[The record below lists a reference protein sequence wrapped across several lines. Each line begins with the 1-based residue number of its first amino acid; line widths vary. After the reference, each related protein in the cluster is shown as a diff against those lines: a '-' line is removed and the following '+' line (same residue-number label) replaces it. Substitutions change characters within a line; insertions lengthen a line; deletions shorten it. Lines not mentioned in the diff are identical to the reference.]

1 VRIKFIN
8 FDTDHFIMGK
18 KERSKR
24 KRTLIRKMIEYSLL
38 FDVDI
43 MIITRDK
50 ETKQQKLFRPTHRGV
65 DAHWMPDLEVS
76 SRVSLPYM
84 DLTNRNR
91 TLRFSTPVMNPWR
104 KT

>member
-1 VRIKFIN
+1 
-8 FDTDHFIMGK
+8 MGK

-65 DAHWMPDLEVS
+65 DAHWMPDLENIEIFDAGDESVAE
-76 SRVSLPYM
+76 
-84 DLTNRNR
+84 DLRSEFEVR
-91 TLRFSTPVMNPWR
+91 RMRRALQASKVP
-104 KT
+104 KLSDGAK